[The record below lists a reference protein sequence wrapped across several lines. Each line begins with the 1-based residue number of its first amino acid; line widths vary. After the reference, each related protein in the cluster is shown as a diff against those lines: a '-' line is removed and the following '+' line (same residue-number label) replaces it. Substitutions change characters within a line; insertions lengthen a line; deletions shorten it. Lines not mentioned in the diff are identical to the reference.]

1 MDRWVKY
8 FESAVI
14 CGREL
19 GLADFV
25 ARVGFPVCTAGDVWV
40 RDWRC
45 EECVVF
51 DGGGEGGGFGGE

>member
-1 MDRWVKY
+1 MLILFGIV
-8 FESAVI
+8 
-14 CGREL
+14 
-19 GLADFV
+19 
-25 ARVGFPVCTAGDVWV
+25 VGFPVCTAGDVWV